1 MTIHHMQLIHQDQI
15 NLRLANDDSSTASS
29 EAEIKTTTPLKT
41 KPDVEPVIRRKS
53 VRFTEENNEYFDIQH
68 VDDLD
73 PEEIANTW
81 YSVSR
86 AKKSL
91 LSSWRNSG
99 DWHF

>member
-1 MTIHHMQLIHQDQI
+1 MQLIHQDQI

-41 KPDVEPVIRRKS
+41 KPDVEPALRRKS

-81 YSVSR
+81 YSVSLG
-86 AKKSL
+86 KKSL

-99 DWHF
+99 D